1 MEKLGEGYRFHPTD
15 GEGLTFL
22 LRFIAGQVMN
32 DSGFITTNV
41 DVYGKH
47 EPWQIYD
54 HGVPCG
60 DDDDDD
66 DDSDCTQYRYFITKL
81 KKKSKSK
88 YNRNVGNKGS
98 WKQQDKGKPVIYS
111 SSSPVIIGC
120 KKSMSYV
127 NKGYNKKDGNWL
139 MKEYEL
145 SSVILQKFDEDCRDY
160 VLCAIKKRPVTSS
173 CHSETSTVTILNNFP
188 DEVTCNSHSESET
201 MGFLNFQESHQAVES
216 NSTADEPLQLVERYD
231 AGDSMQSNSSVQMAM
246 SQSQLDV
253 LEWDKNDLEELEGM
267 LRDMQQDDMNIGEPL
282 LATEA
287 SYTAMLNFVPED
299 VLSFDP
305 WEILLDIDQ
314 ILQGT

>member
-1 MEKLGEGYRFHPTD
+1 MENLEEGYRFHPTD

-22 LRFIAGQVMN
+22 LRFIAGHEMH

-41 DVYGKH
+41 DVYGKQ

-60 DDDDDD
+60 DDDDDDDD

-81 KKKSKSK
+81 KKKNKSK

-111 SSSPVIIGC
+111 SSSRVIIGC

-145 SSVILQKFDEDCRDY
+145 SS
-160 VLCAIKKRPVTSS
+160 
-173 CHSETSTVTILNNFP
+173 
-188 DEVTCNSHSESET
+188 
-201 MGFLNFQESHQAVES
+201 FLNFQESHQAVES
-216 NSTADEPLQLVERYD
+216 NSTTDEPLQLVEPYD
-231 AGDSMQSNSSVQMAM
+231 AGDYMQSNSSVQMEM
-246 SQSQLDV
+246 SQPQLDV

-267 LRDMQQDDMNIGEPL
+267 LHDMQQDDMNIVEPL